1 MSGAVSSSSSASEQP
16 AGDSSRADAA
26 GPESADRADARSRR
40 GSRPRRGPTR
50 RALNPIL
57 SDAVL
62 FEGGLSST
70 DVFYT
75 PLAQAISRH
84 LELIIAAGAGAFLLT
99 AWIGSLLGMPV
110 PLVHLCTLFAFAIG
124 AIPAIEEVW
133 EKLTEFR
140 IDIDLLMLLGAGLAA
155 MIGRPFEG
163 ALLLFLFAI
172 SGAMERYALQRTKSA
187 IAELRKIAPR
197 EATVID
203 GEQLERVAIRN
214 VRIGARILVRPGERV
229 PLDGKVLSGTSS
241 IDESAINGESI
252 PRDVEP
258 GSEVFAGTH
267 NADGRLEVEVT
278 RAATDTTLAK
288 VIELVTKA
296 RENPSRAQ
304 GLVDRIG
311 PAYSVSVIVLSFA
324 VGAIS
329 GLALGV
335 PWEEAIRRGI
345 AVLITASPCA
355 LIIATPVAYLSAIAA
370 AARRGVLIK
379 GGAHLEAF
387 SQTPAVVFDKTGT
400 LTTGRIRLSDIEPPD
415 GMTERDVLALL
426 GPLERSSQHP
436 LALAVT
442 RAFVEAG
449 LASREISNFRA
460 TAGVG
465 LEGTVG
471 DERVW
476 AGRFDALGEHSSADL
491 NGLAKRLEELRA
503 AGRTVSAFSISGNPG
518 LIAFEDTLREE
529 APAVVDAL
537 RAQGVRR
544 IEMLTGD
551 HATVA
556 ERVASSLR
564 LDGFRAELAPQ
575 DKVTQA
581 KLIKEEFGG
590 VALVGDGINDAPA
603 LAHADVGIAV
613 GSIGADV
620 ALEAADIVLMGDR
633 IDEIAWLHRHAR
645 RTATIVRQNLGIA
658 IGVIAVLS
666 LFAAAGKVPLPLAV
680 VGHEGS
686 TVIVALNALR
696 LLGRGS
702 DRVPGKRASP

>member
-1 MSGAVSSSSSASEQP
+1 MSGAVSSSS
-16 AGDSSRADAA
+16 GADANRSA
-26 GPESADRADARSRR
+26 GAPHVGAGESSSDDRATASSKARW
-40 GSRPRRGPTR
+40 RPRRGPTR

-84 LELIIAAGAGAFLLT
+84 LELMIAAGAGAFLL
-99 AWIGSLLGMPV
+99 AGWIGSLLGMPV
-110 PLVHLCTLFAFAIG
+110 PLVNLCTLLAFAIG

-133 EKLTEFR
+133 EKLTGLR
-140 IDIDLLMLLGAGLAA
+140 VDIDLLMLLGAGLAA

-163 ALLLFLFAI
+163 ALLLFLFAL

-197 EATVID
+197 EATVIND
-203 GEQLERVAIRN
+203 ERLDRIAIRN

-229 PLDGKVLSGTSS
+229 PLDGRVLVGTSS
-241 IDESAINGESI
+241 IDESAINGESV

-288 VIELVTKA
+288 VIELVTQA

-304 GLVDRIG
+304 SLVDRIG
-311 PAYSVSVIVLSFA
+311 PAYSVSVIAVSLA
-324 VGAIS
+324 VGAVS

-387 SQTPAVVFDKTGT
+387 AQTPAVVFDKTGT
-400 LTTGRIRLSDIEPPD
+400 LTTGQIRLSDIDPPE
-415 GMTERDVLALL
+415 GLTERDVLGLI

-436 LALAVT
+436 LAVAVT
-442 RAFVEAG
+442 RAFDEAG
-449 LASREISNFRA
+449 LSSRDISDFRA

-476 AGRFDALGEHSSADL
+476 VGRFDALGAHTSTDL
-491 NGLAKRLEELRA
+491 NGLAQRLEELRA
-503 AGRTVSAFSISGNPG
+503 AGRTVSAFSIGGKPG
-518 LIAFEDTLREE
+518 LIAFEDTPRKES
-529 APAVVDAL
+529 PAVVDAL
-537 RAQGVRR
+537 RSQGVRR

-556 ERVASSLR
+556 ERVASSLK

-581 KLIKEEFGG
+581 KLLKEEFGG

-666 LFAAAGKVPLPLAV
+666 VFAAAGQVPLPLAV

-696 LLGRGS
+696 LLRSRGGEY
-702 DRVPGKRASP
+702 RKGQASS